1 MACCAACCLAKPTR
15 PYTSFLD
22 RHKDITMTF
31 ATTLRAA
38 ALAGMALLGTAA
50 MAQQALVP
58 AQSSIHFT
66 AKQLGVPLN
75 GHFKQFAAQIH
86 FDTAKPEASK
96 IHFTVD
102 TGSATMGS
110 KETDSNLMGADW
122 FNIAKFPKATFD
134 SSAVKA
140 LGGGKYQVDGTLTI
154 KGNAQKVSLPV
165 QLTQSGATTTAA
177 GSLQL
182 KRLPFKIGDGDWAD
196 TSMVADDVTVQFKL
210 ALTGVGKL

>member
-1 MACCAACCLAKPTR
+1 
-15 PYTSFLD
+15 
-22 RHKDITMTF
+22 MTF
-31 ATTLRAA
+31 TTTTLRT
-38 ALAGMALLGTAA
+38 ALLATALMGGAA

-58 AQSSIHFT
+58 AQSSIQFT
-66 AKQLGVPLN
+66 AKQLGVPMN
-75 GHFKQFAAQIH
+75 GHFKQFAAQVQ

-110 KETDSNLMGADW
+110 KEADSNLLSADW
-122 FNIAKFPKATFD
+122 FNIAKFPQATFD

-154 KGNAQKVSLPV
+154 KGHAQPVSVAV
-165 QLTQSGATTTAA
+165 QLAQSGDLTTAT
-177 GSLQL
+177 GTLPL

-196 TSMVADDVTVQFKL
+196 TSMVADEVNVQFKL
-210 ALTGVGKL
+210 GLTGVGKL